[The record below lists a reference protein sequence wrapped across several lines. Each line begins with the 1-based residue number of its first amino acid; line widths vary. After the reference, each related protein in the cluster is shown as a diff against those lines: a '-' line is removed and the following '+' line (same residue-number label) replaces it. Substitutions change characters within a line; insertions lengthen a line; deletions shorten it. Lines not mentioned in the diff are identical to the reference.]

1 MTDLKG
7 NLLVQAFHAA
17 SWVYPKDHAHAHKAS
32 IYRAYE
38 ALLDDGLVEKDWDS
52 LIIRYRT
59 TEKAKRQLLRGL
71 NA

>member
-7 NLLVQAFHAA
+7 NLLVQTFQA
-17 SWVYPKDHAHAHKAS
+17 SGWVYPKDHAHTHKAS
-32 IYRAYE
+32 VYRAYE

-52 LIIRYRT
+52 STIRYRT

-71 NA
+71 NV